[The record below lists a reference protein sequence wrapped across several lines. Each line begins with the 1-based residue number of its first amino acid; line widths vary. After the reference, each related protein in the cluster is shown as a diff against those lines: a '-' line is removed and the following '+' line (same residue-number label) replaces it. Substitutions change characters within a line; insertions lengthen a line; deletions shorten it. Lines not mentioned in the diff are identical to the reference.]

1 MDFRRNNVFL
11 SPHFVEILSHAKL
24 YINNVLEKL
33 HTLCVRIVTFIT
45 LLNPRQSYEIHA
57 IFLILILKS
66 RNWDVKRLNNSLKL
80 TQLKDDKSRNLLK
93 LCWVPS

>member
-33 HTLCVRIVTFIT
+33 HTLCVRIVTFII

-57 IFLILILKS
+57 IFFNSHFK
-66 RNWDVKRLNNSLKL
+66 VKKL
-80 TQLKDDKSRNLLK
+80 GCKKVK
-93 LCWVPS
+93 